1 MIPRYTRPEM
11 AAIWDDQNKFAIWLR
26 IEILA
31 CEAMH
36 KLGVVPATDLR
47 NIKKKAAFSV
57 ARINEIE
64 EEVQHDV
71 IAFLTNVAE
80 HVGPS
85 SRFIHKGMTSSDVID
100 TALAVQMVEAA
111 DKLIA
116 GVEAVRQAAGE
127 QARAHQYTPMIG
139 RSHGIHAEPI
149 TFGLKMALMYDE
161 FGRALERLKH
171 AREIVRVG
179 QLSGAVGT
187 HAHLDP
193 FVEHY
198 VCEKLGLKPAAISTQ
213 ILQRDRHADY
223 MNELALV
230 ACSIDRWAT
239 EFRHLQRTE
248 VRETEEYFSET
259 QKGSSAMPHK
269 RNPIIGERLSGMA
282 RLIRGYAVTAMENV
296 ALWHERD
303 ISHSSAERVILPDAT
318 IALDYMLHKLEYLVR
333 TLRVNKDRMQANL
346 DLTRGLI
353 HSQQVLLML
362 TEKGVSRELGYRIVQ
377 RNAMAAWEGKGQLRD
392 LLAADPD
399 VRKHVTAKDL
409 DRVFDLSVHFRDVE
423 RTFRAVGLGGKPPKR
438 PAKPKAKK

>member
-1 MIPRYTRPEM
+1 MIPRYTRPQM
-11 AAIWDDQNKFAIWLR
+11 AAIWEDENKFSIWMR

-31 CEAMH
+31 CEAMNR
-36 KLGVVPATDLR
+36 LGVVPSADLKR
-47 NIKKKAAFSV
+47 IQKKAAFSV

-64 EEVQHDV
+64 DEVQHDV

-111 DKLIA
+111 DLLIA
-116 GVEAVRQAAGE
+116 GVEAVRKAAGE
-127 QARAHQYTPMIG
+127 QALKHKFTPMIG

-161 FGRALERLKH
+161 FGRALDRLKH

-193 FVEHY
+193 FVEKY
-198 VCEKLGLKPAAISTQ
+198 VCEKLGLQPAAISTQ

-223 MNELALV
+223 MNALAMV

-303 ISHSSAERVILPDAT
+303 ISHSSAERVILPDGT

-346 DLTRGLI
+346 ELTRGLI

-377 RNAMAAWEGKGQLRD
+377 RNAMAAWEGKGNLKD
-392 LLAADPD
+392 LLAADAD
-399 VRKHVTAKDL
+399 VQQHVTAKDL
-409 DRVFDLSVHFRDVE
+409 DKVFDLSVHFRDVE
-423 RTFRAVGLGGKPPKR
+423 RTFKAVGLGGGKKS
-438 PAKPKAKK
+438 PKAKR

>member
-11 AAIWDDQNKFAIWLR
+11 ASIWDDENKFSIWLK

-36 KLGVVPATDLR
+36 KLGVIPTTDLKR
-47 NIKKKAAFSV
+47 IRKKAAFNV
-57 ARINEIE
+57 DRINKIE

-71 IAFLTNVAE
+71 IAFLTCVAE
-80 HVGPS
+80 HIGPS
-85 SRFIHKGMTSSDVID
+85 SRFVHKGMTSSDVID
-100 TALAVQMVEAA
+100 TALAVQMVEAV
-111 DKLIA
+111 DLLIT
-116 GVEAVRQAAGE
+116 GVTAVRKAAADQAIK
-127 QARAHQYTPMIG
+127 HKYTPMIG

-161 FGRALERLKH
+161 FGRALERLQH

-193 FVEHY
+193 FVEKY

-248 VRETEEYFSET
+248 VRETEEYFSEN

-269 RNPIIGERLSGMA
+269 RNPIISERLSGMA

-318 IALDYMLHKLEYLVR
+318 IALDYMLNKLEYLVR
-333 TLRVNKDRMQANL
+333 TLRVNKERMLANL
-346 DLTRGLI
+346 NMTHGLI
-353 HSQQVLLML
+353 HSQQVLLLL
-362 TEKGVSRELGYRIVQ
+362 TEKGVSRELAYRIVQ
-377 RNAMAAWEGKGQLRD
+377 RNAMAAWEGKGNLKD
-392 LLAADPD
+392 LLAVDPD
-399 VRKHVTAKDL
+399 VQKSVTIKDI
-409 DRVFDLSVHFRDVE
+409 DRVFDVSVHFHDVE
-423 RTFRAVGLGGKPPKR
+423 RTFKAVGLGGK
-438 PAKPKAKK
+438 KPGKARR